1 MTWVLICSDISFP
14 IVMGASN
21 EVPEGV
27 ALEHKLLGPGAP
39 FFPGFTGP
47 GAPLAGSWFAV

>member
-1 MTWVLICSDISFP
+1 
-14 IVMGASN
+14 MGASN